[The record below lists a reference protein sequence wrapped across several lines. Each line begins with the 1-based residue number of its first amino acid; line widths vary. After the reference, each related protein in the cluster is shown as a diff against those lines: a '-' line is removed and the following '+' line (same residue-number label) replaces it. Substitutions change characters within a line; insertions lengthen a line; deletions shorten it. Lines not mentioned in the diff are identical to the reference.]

1 MDTPTRDNVLPFRDP
16 TSPVRRSM
24 NPESVGLIADCRE
37 LALKRITAVLA
48 NTLDKIED
56 ELFQL
61 ASAATDR
68 SSQGVYLDARSQA
81 HEKRSEIEAAF
92 RMHFVSLFERKVA
105 GTAEQHVSTTDGFG
119 GLSLSLVEDSD
130 LEEKLAVS
138 DIARRLSERCNDELG
153 ALSQRMGY
161 LMADPDITDD
171 ANPMSPNTIINAL
184 KVACDQMTSGYQTK
198 LTVMRLA
205 EQHMSREM
213 LTIYH
218 DINALL
224 VSRKILPQIR
234 PGYRKART
242 SVVPK
247 PLPATDPFAKPE
259 GLQESGTPTGS
270 AGEIYSTLKQL
281 LAGGSM
287 FDPDMAAGSAAPPT
301 YGVTTGSFAP
311 APPAA
316 GVTLSAALRAIAEGA
331 SRMPTVQLLSA
342 LSALQLRSASA
353 MRPFDATDEGRQV
366 PEGEAMSTLRALKS
380 QVICAHSSPLD
391 VMTIDIVAM
400 LFDYIFEDSAIPADV
415 KGLLARLQIPVLKV
429 AILDKSFFSRKQHPT
444 RRLLDRLAEAS
455 IGFHGA
461 SQANAPLFKKIAA
474 IVDHIHVEF
483 ETDVQLFAD
492 SLADLESFLAEQEKD
507 SAEFVEKSARIV
519 FEQERREMARM
530 IAQDEIDR
538 RCAAADL
545 PSTVFAL
552 LRGPWTRVLERVY
565 LREGGRQAQFVA
577 SLEAA
582 DELIWSVLPKQGAV
596 ERRRLVGLLPG
607 LLEQLHSGMEVAA
620 VETEDRV
627 RFFASLVDCHAAA
640 VKAGLRGGSVAE
652 LLGASPPNTSTGP
665 LFERLVAEE
674 SARTDAARIAARAG
688 FARIH
693 FSEAGVSIQ
702 EVMNFDSPAGE
713 LAAPVHMTS
722 NEAIPVE
729 LRRGSWVEFRQLGDR
744 KVRAKLS
751 WISPHRGVYLFTCP
765 GSDEAFSIAPD
776 VLEQQLKSGQVR
788 RIDEASVVDRAVDNM
803 VHALQGAANR

>member
-1 MDTPTRDNVLPFRDP
+1 MAMPTSNNVLPFRDP
-16 TSPVRRSM
+16 ASLGRRTM
-24 NPESVGLIADCRE
+24 NPESLGVMGDCRD
-37 LALKRITAVLA
+37 LALKRMTAVLA
-48 NTLDKIED
+48 TTLDKIED

-68 SSQGVYLDARSQA
+68 TSQSVYLDARSQA
-81 HEKRSEIEAAF
+81 HEKRSVIEAAF
-92 RMHFVSLFERKVA
+92 RAHFVSLFERKLA
-105 GTAEQHVSTTDGFG
+105 GNAEQHAPATDGLG

-130 LEEKLAVS
+130 LEEKLAVN

-153 ALSQRMGY
+153 ALSQRMGF
-161 LMADPDITDD
+161 LMSDPDITDD
-171 ANPMSPNTIINAL
+171 ANPVSPNTIINAL
-184 KVACDQMTSGYQTK
+184 MVACDQMTSSYQTK
-198 LTVMRLA
+198 LTVMRLV
-205 EQHMSREM
+205 EQHISSEM

-218 DINALL
+218 EINALL

-247 PLPATDPFAKPE
+247 PASALDDAVKTDSLQGARTPAGAASDIYQT
-259 GLQESGTPTGS
+259 LQ
-270 AGEIYSTLKQL
+270 KL

-287 FDPDMAAGSAAPPT
+287 FDPEMAAGSSAPPA

-316 GVTLSAALRAIAEGA
+316 GDTPSAALRAIAEGA
-331 SRMPTVQLLSA
+331 NALPTAQLLSA
-342 LSALQLRSASA
+342 LSALQLRSAPA
-353 MRPFDATDEGRQV
+353 MPPYGTTDAGQHSPDGD
-366 PEGEAMSTLRALKS
+366 AMNTLHALKP
-380 QVICAHSSPLD
+380 QVVAAHSSPLD

-444 RRLLDRLAEAS
+444 RRLLDRLASAS

-483 ETDVQLFAD
+483 ETDIQLFSD
-492 SLADLESFLAEQEKD
+492 SLADLEGFLAEQEKD
-507 SAEFVEKSARIV
+507 SAEFVEKSARVV

-530 IAQDEIDR
+530 IAQDEIER
-538 RCAAADL
+538 RCATAEL
-545 PSTVFAL
+545 PPTVVAL
-552 LRGPWTRVLERVY
+552 LRGPWARVLERVY
-565 LREGGRQAQFVA
+565 LREGGRQAHFGA

-582 DELIWSVLPKQGAV
+582 DELIWSVLPKQDAA

-607 LLEQLHSGMEVAA
+607 LLKQLHSGMEVAA
-620 VETEDRV
+620 VEAEDRV

-640 VKAGLRGGSVAE
+640 VKAGLRGGNVAE
-652 LLGASPPNTSTGP
+652 LLASSPPNTSTGP
-665 LFERLVAEE
+665 LFEKLVAEE
-674 SARTDAARIAARAG
+674 AARAAAARSAAKTG

-702 EVMNFDSPAGE
+702 EVTSFDAPAREPATPVDRTPDVAVPFE
-713 LAAPVHMTS
+713 LK
-722 NEAIPVE
+722 
-729 LRRGSWVEFRQLGDR
+729 RGNWVEFRQLGGR
-744 KVRAKLS
+744 EVRAKLS
-751 WISPHRGVYLFTCP
+751 WISPHRGVYLFTRP

-776 VLEQQLKSGQVR
+776 VLEQQFKSGQVR
-788 RIDEASVVDRAVDNM
+788 RVDEASIVDRAVDNM